1 MRSRVIGQSN
11 EGNNLAVEGLRGLG
25 DDTLHV
31 LQDRMA
37 QETGR
42 LQCTVFTYRVGA
54 SAPWGELEYRAL

>member
-1 MRSRVIGQSN
+1 MKGTS
-11 EGNNLAVEGLRGLG
+11 LAVEGLRGLG

-31 LQDRMA
+31 LQDGMA